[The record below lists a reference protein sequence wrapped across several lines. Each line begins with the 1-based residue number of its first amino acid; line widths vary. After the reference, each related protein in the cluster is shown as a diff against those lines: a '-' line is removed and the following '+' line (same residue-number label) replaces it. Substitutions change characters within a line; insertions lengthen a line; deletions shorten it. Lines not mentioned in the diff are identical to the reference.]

1 VKISKLTALE
11 AFKISPH
18 PSFKHTTYF
27 DVYDK
32 IFNAYQDREITFVE
46 VGVLHGG
53 SLFMWREFFGPKAKI
68 IGVDLNPR
76 AKKWEVEGFEIRIGD
91 QSDPSFWRELT
102 SEFGSIDV
110 FLDDG
115 GHTYKQQI
123 ITAEC
128 VLDSICNGGILV
140 VEDTHTSYMEG
151 FGDRNFSFIKY
162 AKLWID
168 RINSRFSSFDT
179 DQNGHKIWSVE
190 FFDSIVAFKV
200 TKKASGLKSE
210 PIWNIQNAQY
220 DGDFRH
226 LGDAV
231 DFKKF
236 KEIQTIMK
244 LAFSIDNKLANN
256 QITITKDRLFG
267 LLNVWLEQH
276 PQDREEL
283 RDLIAKSLKV

>member
-1 VKISKLTALE
+1 MKISKLTALE